1 MAEGSHDLDLNKIT
15 PGQIKDFLSQELK
28 LDTRVT
34 TLGHVQRG
42 GSPCA
47 YDRMLSTLQGCE
59 AVNAV
64 LEATPDT
71 PSPVISIIENKIVR
85 QPLVDAVKMTEEVAR
100 AIEQKDFVRAMG
112 LRDAEFGEYH
122 KAYLV
127 TTSSEQPH
135 LKLPED
141 KRLRIG
147 IIHVGAP
154 CGGMNAATRA
164 AIAYCFSRGH
174 TPIAMH
180 NGFSGLIR
188 HHSDKPT
195 GSVRD
200 VNWVDAEAWSSRG
213 GSEIGTNR
221 TLPSEDIETGEIIST
236 KFLLGI
242 PF

>member
-1 MAEGSHDLDLNKIT
+1 M
-15 PGQIKDFLSQELK
+15 
-28 LDTRVT
+28 
-34 TLGHVQRG
+34 LG
-42 GSPCA
+42 
-47 YDRMLSTLQGCE
+47 TLQGCE

-85 QPLVDAVKMTEEVAR
+85 QPLVEAVRMTQEVAE
-100 AIEQKDFVRAMG
+100 AIERKDFKRAMS
-112 LRDAEFGEYH
+112 LRDAEFAEYYN
-122 KAYLV
+122 AYMV
-127 TTSSEQPH
+127 TTSIEQPQ

-141 KRLRIG
+141 KRMRIG

-164 AIAYCFSRGH
+164 AIAYCFARGH
-174 TPIAMH
+174 HPVTFH

-188 HHSDKPT
+188 HHSDKPL

-200 VNWVDAEAWSSRG
+200 VNWLDAESWSSKG

-221 TLPSEDIETGEIIST
+221 TLPDEDIETGMEPTSISFT
-236 KFLLGI
+236 ILKS
-242 PF
+242 